1 MSRHIDFEGI
11 ENFRDFG
18 GYATACGRG
27 VPHGRLYRSGAHH
40 AATDADLERL
50 QELSVA
56 VVVDLRQPHERQR
69 EPSRRWPGFA
79 GRVIENDL
87 VSEHPD
93 WLVKLKTADLSANWF
108 FEDTRQFYRHGPTEP
123 RHLQLFGAYFRAL
136 AEAEGP
142 VLVHCAAGKDR
153 TGMICALTHHIAG
166 VHPDDA
172 MADYLLT
179 NDETR
184 IRRKMAVLAPYFREY
199 VGRPVSEEAVR
210 MAVSVHPAY
219 LEAAFEVMGEGFGS
233 VDGYIEKGL
242 GVDAPARERIRERLL
257 G

>member
-1 MSRHIDFEGI
+1 MTRHIDFEGI

-50 QELSVA
+50 RELSVS

-87 VSEHPD
+87 VSDHPD
-93 WLVKLKTADLSANWF
+93 WLVKLQTCDLSANWF
-108 FEDTRQFYRHGPTEP
+108 FEDTRQFYRHGPVEP
-123 RHLQLFGAYFRAL
+123 RHIQLFGDYFRAL
-136 AEAEGP
+136 ADADGP

-153 TGMICALTHHIAG
+153 TGIICALTHHIAG

-172 MADYLLT
+172 IADYLLT
-179 NDETR
+179 NDEAR
-184 IRRKMAVLAPYFREY
+184 IRRKMDALEPYFREHL
-199 VGRPVSEEAVR
+199 GRPVTDDAVR

-219 LEAAFEVMGEGFGS
+219 LEAAFAVMTEAYGS
-233 VDGYIEKGL
+233 IDGYLETAL
-242 GVDAPARERIRERLL
+242 GVDARARDHIRERLL